1 LDPIAETEKELNAT
15 RREMLKLHWEHYRHI
30 ETERYWF
37 MSVYAA
43 TIGAILTIALKS
55 SDTIPGWDQNLII
68 IFLMVLSFI
77 GFLINM
83 RWSQALKHFATNIE
97 KISKTLSVTANFEVP
112 SKGVWKILST
122 KNLFPAFYFFVLI
135 VLMVFIITK

>member
-1 LDPIAETEKELNAT
+1 LEPITEAEKELNVT

-43 TIGAILTIALKS
+43 TIGAILTITLKS
-55 SDTIPGWDQNLII
+55 TDAIPGWDQNLII
-68 IFLMVLSFI
+68 IFLMGLSFI
-77 GFLINM
+77 GFLINL

>member
-1 LDPIAETEKELNAT
+1 MDPIPEAEKELNVT

-55 SDTIPGWDQNLII
+55 SDAIPGWDQNLII
-68 IFLMVLSFI
+68 IFLMGLSFI
-77 GFLINM
+77 GFLINL
-83 RWSQALKHFATNIE
+83 RWSQALKHFGINIE
-97 KISKTLSVTANFEVP
+97 IISKTLGVPANFEVP

-122 KNLFPAFYFFVLI
+122 KNLFPAFYCFVLI
-135 VLMVFIITK
+135 VLMVFLITK